1 MYRMNLKAFRIKNYR
16 SIIDTDWNQL
26 ASDNITGLIGQN
38 ESGKTSVLEALM
50 SFYDGKII
58 DDILRS
64 DLALP
69 EVSCSFEIQ
78 KSFLTKL
85 LDQTKLPEGLDEIIN
100 DLEEIEITR
109 SWNEDKSSKIYITE
123 KKIKAYFDNI
133 NETKSV
139 AQNKLK
145 TEIEETLINSDK
157 FENQFVTVVNELELL
172 QNEKNEWNSKIPAL
186 QKTFDKS
193 KKPHVKEE
201 AGKALQNAKTQ
212 VTELTALIDEK
223 NKILTDL
230 KKEKSQL
237 SDKAYVA
244 SFVTAAEEK
253 LAQAKRNLERAYDE
267 LKDNE
272 YLFEI
277 AVDETEKKAVL
288 LKLDDTKRNY
298 INANQSYQEALND
311 LKEKQTIAKF
321 VFVGKS
327 LETARK
333 NAFAELDQLESIYNL
348 ESIATEVFREI
359 PTFEFFEDFSSLLPN
374 KIDLEDV
381 LSENTSV
388 EGYKAAK
395 NFLVIAG
402 LDSKFF
408 EQKNNRILKQKI
420 EKLNGDI
427 TINFQDYWRQRVGK
441 NNKINLNFDLEH
453 YDFTH
458 PEKSG
463 KPYIEFWIK
472 DKNERLY
479 PKQRSR
485 GVRWFLS
492 FYLELKASAVERNKK
507 RVLLI
512 DEPGLSLHARAQE
525 DVLKV
530 FEDLKENMQIIYS
543 THSPHLI
550 DSNKIYRLLAVQ
562 RADVDDMYSETL
574 LFDAKTLNQASTD
587 TLSPIYSLMGTRLN
601 DQQFIQ
607 AKNNIIVEDIST
619 YYYYS
624 TYFKIFGVNGD
635 VYFLPATDVK
645 NVTTLANLLL
655 GWKIHFIVVLDDD
668 VYGRDVYEEFKRN
681 LFFNDDAASKK
692 RLVKLDGIKGA
703 EDVLSTIDFKKYVLN
718 KRVGITES
726 NSEYVETNNLSR
738 SILAS
743 NFSRLIEEKK
753 LTLKDFDDE
762 TQENITN
769 LVSKIKTLSI

>member
-1 MYRMNLKAFRIKNYR
+1 MKLKAFRINNYR
-16 SIIDTDWNQL
+16 SIIDTNWNQL

-64 DLALP
+64 DLAIP
-69 EVSCSFEIQ
+69 QVSCKFEIE
-78 KSFLTKL
+78 KGFLTKI
-85 LDQTKLPEGLDEIIN
+85 LDKAKLQEGLDEIIK
-100 DLEEIEITR
+100 DLEQIEITR
-109 SWNEDKSSKIYITE
+109 RWNEDKSSKIFISE
-123 KKIKAYFDNI
+123 PSIKDFYDNI
-133 NETKSV
+133 NQSRSEEE
-139 AQNKLK
+139 QELRN
-145 TEIEETLINSDK
+145 EMEETLNNNDK
-157 FENQFVTVVNELELL
+157 AENQYVTLSNEVDLL
-172 QNEKNEWNSKIPAL
+172 QQEHDEWKAKIPAL
-186 QKTFDKS
+186 QKTFDKT
-193 KKPHVKEE
+193 KKQHIKEE
-201 AGKALQNAKTQ
+201 TGKELQQAKNQ
-212 VTELTALIDEK
+212 VVELVEIINEK
-223 NKILTDL
+223 NKVLAEL
-230 KKEKSQL
+230 KKTRNQL
-237 SDKAYVA
+237 SDKAHAA
-244 SFVTAAEEK
+244 SFVTAADEK
-253 LAQAKRNLERAYDE
+253 LTQARENLDKAYDE
-267 LKDNE
+267 LKDVE
-272 YLFEI
+272 YLFDI
-277 AVDETEKKAVL
+277 AVDETEKRAVSL
-288 LKLDDTKRNY
+288 RLDEAKRTY
-298 INANQSYQEALND
+298 INANQSYQEAIND
-311 LKEKQTIAKF
+311 LIEKRTIAKY
-321 VFVGKS
+321 VFKGKS

-333 NAFAELDQLESIYNL
+333 NAFAELEQRESFYNL

-381 LSENTSV
+381 LSENTAV

-395 NFLVIAG
+395 NFLMIAG
-402 LDSKFF
+402 LDAKFF

-492 FYLELKASAVERNKK
+492 FYLELKASAAENNKK

-601 DQQFIQ
+601 DQQYIQ
-607 AKNNIIVEDIST
+607 AKNNILVEDIST

-668 VYGRDVYEEFKRN
+668 VYGREVYDDFKQN
-681 LFFNDDAASKK
+681 MFFNDEAASKK
-692 RLVKLDGIKGA
+692 RMVKLDGIKGA

-726 NSEYVETNNLSR
+726 NSEFVDTNNLSR

-743 NFSRLIEEKK
+743 NFSRLVEDKK
-753 LTLKDFDDE
+753 LTLNDFDDE

-769 LVSKIKTLSI
+769 LVSRIKSLTI